1 MFESEDVRTVDER
14 ANGVQILGGTD
25 SLVDGHQTGRPIL
38 GLDEDPKVN
47 AERDSA
53 LLHHA
58 CQLSA
63 ADDGHGGGVNISRST
78 PPNLPLS

>member
-58 CQLSA
+58 CQLSP
-63 ADDGHGGGVNISRST
+63 ADDGDGHGCRNRACHGT
-78 PPNLPLS
+78 NLPLS

>member
-38 GLDEDPKVN
+38 GLDEDP
-47 AERDSA
+47 RLMPSA
-53 LLHHA
+53 IA
-58 CQLSA
+58 LSCIMRA
-63 ADDGHGGGVNISRST
+63 SCPPPMTATVGGVNISRST